1 MDLNGAVGEGV
12 RLWRAQ
18 RHLEAL
24 ARFEAVLARAPRH
37 YHARYHAGLALRDL
51 ARLREA
57 EQAFLEAARLEP
69 LRPEPLVALGNLRRE
84 QGRVRDALLQ
94 YRRALALDP
103 RSTAALQNLALVLH
117 CDEDAEG
124 EDLRRAAEA
133 WARVAAAAPGP
144 RPRPRP
150 RDPDPDRRL
159 RVGFLS
165 PDFRRHS
172 CAFFLEPLFRHLDRA
187 RVEVLAYA
195 DVQARDDRTAAF
207 EGWSDRFAL
216 VAGEDDDALEA
227 RIRAEAPDVLVDL
240 AGHTGNNR
248 LALFARRLAPVQA
261 TWLGCPGTTGL
272 TAMDARLTDAI
283 ADPPGSSEAHHTE
296 PLARLDPVFLCYQPP
311 ADAPEPAPAPSAG
324 GAPFTFG
331 SFNTLAKAGD
341 RTVALWSTI
350 LRAAP
355 GSRLLL
361 KDKALP
367 DPAHRAWVQSRF
379 AAHGVDPARVLGVG
393 WRAGDA
399 EHLAT
404 YRHVDVALDPFP
416 YNGTTT
422 TCEALWMGVPVVTLE
437 GRRHSGRV
445 GASLLRA
452 AGLGGLVAGG
462 EEDYAAL
469 AVDLARDPARLAG
482 LRVGLRERVAASPLC
497 DGPGFARRFEA
508 ALRQLWRRAIEQAE
522 SKP

>member
-1 MDLNGAVGEGV
+1 MDLNAMVGEGV
-12 RLWRAQ
+12 RLWREQ
-18 RHLEAL
+18 RHGEAL

-51 ARLREA
+51 GRLRDA
-57 EQAFLEAARLEP
+57 EQALREAARLEP

-84 QGRVRDALLQ
+84 LGRVREALLQ
-94 YRRALALDP
+94 YHKALALDP

-124 EDLRRAAEA
+124 EDLRRAAES
-133 WARVAAAAPGP
+133 WARVAAPVTG
-144 RPRPRP
+144 PRPRP
-150 RDPDPDRRL
+150 RDPDPERRL

-172 CAFFLEPLFRHLDRA
+172 CAFFLEPLFRHLDRG

-207 EGWSDRFAL
+207 EGWSDRFAF
-216 VAGEDDDALEA
+216 VAGDDDDALEA

-272 TAMDARLTDAI
+272 AAMDARLTDSI
-283 ADPPGSSEAHHTE
+283 ADPPGRSEAHHTE

-311 ADAPEPAPAPSAG
+311 AEAPEPVPAPSSA

-331 SFNTLAKAGD
+331 SFNTLAKAGAG
-341 RTVALWSTI
+341 TVARWSSI
-350 LRAAP
+350 LREAP

-367 DPAHRAWVQSRF
+367 DPGHRAWVQSRF
-379 AAHGVDPARVLGVG
+379 AAHGVDPARILGMG

-404 YRHVDVALDPFP
+404 YHHVDVALDPFP

-422 TCEALWMGVPVVTLE
+422 TCEALWMGVPVVALE

-445 GASLLRA
+445 GATLLRA
-452 AGLGGLVAGG
+452 VGLDGLVAAG
-462 EEDYAAL
+462 EADYAAL
-469 AVDLARDPARLAG
+469 AVGLARDPARLAA
-482 LRVGLRERVAASPLC
+482 LRAGLRERVAGSPLC

-508 ALRQLWRRAIEQAE
+508 ALRGLWRQACDRAE